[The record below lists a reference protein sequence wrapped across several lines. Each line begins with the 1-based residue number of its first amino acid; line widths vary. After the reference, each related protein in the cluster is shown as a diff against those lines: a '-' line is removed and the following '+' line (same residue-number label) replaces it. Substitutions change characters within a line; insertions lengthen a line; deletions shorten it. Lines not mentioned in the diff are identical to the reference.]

1 MISIDTNILLPAI
14 ESTNAAHGRAI
25 AFLEMLGARDDVA
38 ISEFVLLELY
48 GLLRNPA
55 VLSRPASSSSSSAAD
70 ACEAFRRHPR
80 WQVIGFPADSR
91 GFHDDLW
98 GRLREPGLP
107 RRRAYDLRLSMS
119 LVAQGIDE
127 FATVNVKDFQ
137 AVGFTRVFNPLR

>member
-14 ESTNAAHGRAI
+14 ESTNADHQRAA
-25 AFLEMLGARDDVA
+25 AFLASLHDRDDVA

-55 VLSRPASSSSSSAAD
+55 VLVHPATPRAAVA
-70 ACEAFRRHPR
+70 ACDAFRGHPR
-80 WQVIGFPADSR
+80 WQLVGFPADSR

-98 GRLREPGLP
+98 RRLREPGLP
-107 RRRAYDLRLSMS
+107 RRRAYDLRLALS

-127 FATVNVKDFQ
+127 FATANVRDFQ
-137 AVGFTRVFNPLR
+137 SAGFTRVFNPLR

>member
-14 ESTNAAHGRAI
+14 ESTNAAHGRAV
-25 AFLEMLGARDDVA
+25 AFLESLGARDDVA

-55 VLSRPASSSSSSAAD
+55 VLPRPASSSSAAD

-80 WQVIGFPADSR
+80 WQVIGFPPNSR

-119 LVAQGIDE
+119 LVAQGVDE

-137 AVGFTRVFNPLR
+137 AAGFARVFNPLR